1 MHTNQS
7 VGKYGE
13 RVAARHLV
21 DQGYEILETNWRGAA
36 GELDIIARNGKLA
49 VIVEVKTRRG
59 LEFGHPATAVGARK
73 LARMKALAMQ
83 WLSQQR
89 EFYPDVRFDVIS
101 VVCSKRGA
109 AKVEHLQA
117 VI

>member
-1 MHTNQS
+1 MHTNQA

-13 RVAARHLV
+13 RVAARYLLQH
-21 DQGYEILETNWRGAA
+21 GYDILETNWRGRA
-36 GELDIIARNGKLA
+36 GELDIIARKGRIA

-59 LEFGHPATAVGARK
+59 LQFGHPASAVNHRK
-73 LARMKALAMQ
+73 LRRMKELAVE
-83 WLSQQR
+83 WLHNQQ

-101 VVCSKRGA
+101 VLCAAKGA
-109 AKVEHLQA
+109 AQVEHLQA